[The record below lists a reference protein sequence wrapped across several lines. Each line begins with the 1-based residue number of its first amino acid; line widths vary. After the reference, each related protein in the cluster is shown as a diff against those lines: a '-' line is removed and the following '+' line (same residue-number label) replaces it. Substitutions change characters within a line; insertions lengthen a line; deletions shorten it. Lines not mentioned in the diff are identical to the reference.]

1 MKESPKKYDK
11 FISTHFHPLNKKI
24 DKLLPSKIEDSSIKE
39 WYECHDSNIYIPIID
54 IDGKITFCK
63 NAYCEYCKVYFEH
76 HNATSNHQ
84 K

>member
-1 MKESPKKYDK
+1 MKES
-11 FISTHFHPLNKKI
+11 LNKNI

-63 NAYCEYCKVYFEH
+63 NAYCECCKVWINSKIRAYYFER